1 MIKTK
6 HILTLLLY
14 RFDITDTLNNKLGK
28 AMNIFSKTLVLM
40 LMTTLT
46 TVQAEDT
53 ADTAITVY
61 STAQAGSISPQQF
74 QNPNSRV
81 PGYAIIKQDRVIK
94 IKKGL
99 FELKFDDVTSQ
110 IDPTTVSF
118 STPNHPGMA
127 TVLDQNYQFD
137 IVSTQKLLEK
147 YVGQEVIVE
156 QTSGGTSKTIKGK
169 LLGTNG
175 GIIVQESNG
184 AVITLRSYDS
194 VAFPSLPGGL
204 LTKPTLLWLLNGK
217 KSAEELARVTY
228 QTKGM
233 TWWADYN
240 LNLKEDGD
248 KCSMDLSSWVSLLN
262 QAGSSF
268 ENTKLK
274 LIAGDVHRAEVNQP
288 IVGRQ
293 LVKSMSM
300 SVAELDGGFQEK
312 SLFEYHLYTLPRRVD
327 LPNNSTKQIELF
339 PSANSVE
346 CSKDLVFN
354 GSQIF
359 NHHYYSPILDAN
371 YMRRAKPK
379 VKAYVSFENSKKKGL
394 GMPLPAGRIR
404 VSQLDESDGSLE
416 FIGEDIIDHTPRN
429 ETVTIELGN
438 SFDVIGE
445 RKQTNIVV
453 GKKEI
458 IETFEIT
465 LRNQK
470 ETSTTIKVIEP
481 LYRWSNWKVTETS
494 DKYTKQNAS
503 TIDFKVKLK
512 PEEEKVI
519 SYMVHYWWK

>member
-1 MIKTK
+1 
-6 HILTLLLY
+6 
-14 RFDITDTLNNKLGK
+14 
-28 AMNIFSKTLVLM
+28 
-40 LMTTLT
+40 MTTLT
-46 TVQAEDT
+46 QVNAG
-53 ADTAITVY
+53 DTAITVY
-61 STAQAGSISPQQF
+61 STAQAGSVSPSQF
-74 QNPNSRV
+74 QRQGAHV
-81 PGYAIIKQDRVIK
+81 PGYAMIKQDRMIH
-94 IKKGL
+94 IKKGQ
-99 FELKFDDVTSQ
+99 FTLKFDDVTSQ

-118 STPNHPGMA
+118 STPNNPGSA
-127 TVLDQNYQFD
+127 FVLDQNYQFD

-147 YVGQEVIVE
+147 YVGQEVVVE
-156 QTSGGTSKTIKGK
+156 QTSGGKNKTIKGK

-175 GIIVQESNG
+175 GIIIQEVNG
-184 AVITLRSYDS
+184 SVITLNKYDS

-217 KSAEELARVTY
+217 KAGEELARVTY

-240 LNLKEDGD
+240 LNLKQEGD
-248 KCSMDLSSWVSLLN
+248 KCTMDLSSWVSLLN

-268 ENTKLK
+268 ESTKLK
-274 LIAGDVHRAEVNQP
+274 LIAGDVHRAEPNQP
-288 IVGRQ
+288 VSRQ
-293 LVKSMSM
+293 LVKSMHM
-300 SVAELDGGFQEK
+300 STAESDAGFQEK
-312 SLFEYHLYTLPRRVD
+312 SLFEYHLYTLPRPVD

-339 PSANSVE
+339 PAAINVE

-359 NHHYYSPILDAN
+359 NHRYYSPILDAN

-379 VKAYVSFENSKKKGL
+379 VKAYVSFENSKSKGL

-404 VSQLDESDGSLE
+404 VSQLDDADGSLE

-438 SFDVIGE
+438 SFDVVGE
-445 RKQTNIVV
+445 RKQSNIVV

-458 IETFEIT
+458 TETFEIT

-470 ETSTTIKVIEP
+470 EVSTKIKVVEP
-481 LYRWSNWKVTETS
+481 LYRWSNWKINSNS

-503 TIDFKVKLK
+503 TIEFNIKLK

-519 SYMVHYWWK
+519 TYTVHYWWK